1 MDIGIAP
8 EPLDRAAAFFLDGD
22 LAETERLCREV
33 LKGHPGHARAWRQLG
48 LLRLVS
54 GDPAAALGLLLP
66 LQIEFDRDPDLAI
79 ALAEAH
85 WAIQGPAE
93 AIPHYRRAIA
103 LAPDRV
109 RARVRLGLALLS
121 VGSPSEARIHL
132 EQAATAQP
140 DAQILTYL
148 GTALLAEG
156 HVADAILLLE
166 RATQLE
172 PGEYASF
179 FRLGQALRELG
190 QIDEAIMALGEA
202 LARAPGQAH
211 LHVALGDALFAR
223 GDHAAGKAEL
233 QQATAMDPSQPLAWA
248 KLGDMEQLTSNPVA
262 SLECYQQAVALDGG
276 NPELLALLGNALLTA
291 GDHKAGTRELGRC
304 MTANWH
310 SAQRRT
316 AVRVGILAAPGGA
329 NTPTGFIVDRTRF
342 DVSPVF
348 MLEEFDYPCEQIA
361 SSYDVMFNAVSD
373 PDAAPQALAL
383 AIQWAPVI
391 GLPTAN
397 PPAAIAGTVRERM
410 AARLAG
416 IEGLHVPQTIRFRR
430 AELADSG
437 VMFDQPMLIRPA
449 GSHGGQYLSIARS
462 PDEVRRAATALPC
475 DEMYVTEFVDF
486 RSPDGLYRKI
496 RLVFV
501 GGQPFPVHMAIGD
514 DWLSHYFRTSMAEM
528 PSWRAEEADFLGD
541 HEAYLGKDLCRAMSE
556 IQARI
561 GLDFFGIDG
570 AIGPDGRLVVF
581 ECNASMLVRHTDRP
595 AMFDY
600 KRKPAERIR
609 TAVGDL
615 LQNLARDS

>member
-1 MDIGIAP
+1 MDIGILP
-8 EPLDRAAAFFLDGD
+8 DPLDRAAACFLDGD

-33 LKGHPGHARAWRQLG
+33 LKSHPGHAGVWRQLG

-66 LQIEFDRDPDLAI
+66 LQAKFALDPDLAI
-79 ALAEAH
+79 ALGEAY

-121 VGSPSEARIHL
+121 VGMPGEARDQL
-132 EQAATAQP
+132 EQAAAAQP
-140 DAQILTYL
+140 DAQTLTYL
-148 GTALLAEG
+148 GMALLSDG
-156 HVADAILLLE
+156 HAADAVPLLE
-166 RATQLE
+166 QAIRLQ
-172 PGEYASF
+172 PGEHGSF
-179 FRLGQALRELG
+179 FHLGQALRELG
-190 QIDEAIMALGEA
+190 QIDEAITALGEA

-211 LHVALGDALFAR
+211 LHLALGDALFAR

-233 QQATAMDPSQPLAWA
+233 QQATALDPSQSLAWA
-248 KLGDMEQLTSNPVA
+248 KLGDMEQLTANPAA
-262 SLECYQQAVALDGG
+262 SLECYQQAVALDAG
-276 NPELLALLGNALLTA
+276 NPELLALLGNALLSA
-291 GDHKAGTRELGRC
+291 GDHEAGTRELGRC
-304 MTANWH
+304 MTASWR
-310 SAQRRT
+310 SPQRR
-316 AVRVGILAAPGGA
+316 AALRVGILAAPGGA
-329 NTPTGFIVDRTRF
+329 NTPTGFIVDRARF

-348 MLEEFDYPCEQIA
+348 MLDGFDYPCEQIA

-391 GLPTAN
+391 GLPIAN
-397 PPAAIAGTVRERM
+397 PPTTISGTVRERI

-416 IEGLHVPQTIRFRR
+416 IEGLHVPQTVRFRR
-430 AELADSG
+430 AELADAG
-437 VMFDQPMLIRPA
+437 VVFDQPMLIRPA
-449 GSHGGQYLSIARS
+449 GSHGGQYLTIVRT

-486 RSPDGLYRKI
+486 RSKDGLYRKL

-501 GGQPFPVHMAIGD
+501 GGQPFPVHMAIGNG
-514 DWLSHYFRTSMAEM
+514 WLSHYFRTSMAEM
-528 PSWRAEEADFLGD
+528 PGWRAEEAAFLGD
-541 HEAYLGKDLCRAMSE
+541 CQSYLGQDLCRAMGE

-581 ECNASMLVRHTDRP
+581 ECNASMLVRHADRP

-615 LQNLARDS
+615 LQTLAQGA